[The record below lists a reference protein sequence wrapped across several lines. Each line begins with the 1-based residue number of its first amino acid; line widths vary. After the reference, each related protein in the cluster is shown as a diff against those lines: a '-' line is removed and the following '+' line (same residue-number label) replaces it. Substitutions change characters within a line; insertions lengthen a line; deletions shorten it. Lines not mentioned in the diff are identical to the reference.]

1 MRFTTAVF
9 MTSLLTVVSAHF
21 QLQYPPPRGDFVEDD
36 EPTFCDGYVNSVSNR
51 TTFPT
56 SGGFI
61 SINSEHPSWT
71 LGGILATV
79 QNANNF
85 TVFQDSKGNFQQFLP
100 FFQTTGEGSFCV
112 DVDLAKSGLS
122 GIKSG
127 ANVTLQFVF
136 DGGDGQLYQ
145 CADVTLADNFTIPTS
160 ISCKNATD
168 AATTPVSTSVAA
180 TATSTS
186 PSSSGSAAGS
196 SPTNNAAMRNAAMGA
211 SGVAGLLGA
220 MIALL

>member
-1 MRFTTAVF
+1 

-36 EPTFCDGYVNSVSNR
+36 EPTFCDGYANSVANR

-79 QNANNF
+79 QNPANF
-85 TVFQDSKGNFQQFLP
+85 AAFQDGKGNFQQFLP
-100 FFQTTGEGSFCV
+100 FFSTTGEGSFCV
-112 DVDLAKSGLS
+112 DVDLAKSGIS
-122 GIKSG
+122 GIQNG

-145 CADVTLADNFTIPTS
+145 CADVTLADNFTIATS

-168 AATTPVSTSVAA
+168 AAATPVSTSVAPR
-180 TATSTS
+180 ATSTS
-186 PSSSGSAAGS
+186 PSSSGSGSAAGPS
-196 SPTNNAAMRNAAMGA
+196 STNNSAMRNAAMGV
-211 SGVAGLLGA
+211 SGAAGLLGA

>member
-1 MRFTTAVF
+1 MF
-9 MTSLLTVVSAHF
+9 MAGLMTVVSAHF

-71 LGGILATV
+71 LGGILASV
-79 QNANNF
+79 QNPTNF
-85 TVFQDSKGNFQQFLP
+85 TQFEDSNGNFQMFLP
-100 FFQTTGEGSFCV
+100 FFQTTGEGVYCV
-112 DVDLAKSGLS
+112 DVDLASSGIS

-168 AATTPVSTSVAA
+168 AAATPVSTSVAA
-180 TATSTS
+180 TGTS
-186 PSSSGSAAGS
+186 PSSSSSGSAPS
-196 SPTNNAAMRNAAMGA
+196 STTTNNAAVRNAVMGV

-220 MIALL
+220 IVALL